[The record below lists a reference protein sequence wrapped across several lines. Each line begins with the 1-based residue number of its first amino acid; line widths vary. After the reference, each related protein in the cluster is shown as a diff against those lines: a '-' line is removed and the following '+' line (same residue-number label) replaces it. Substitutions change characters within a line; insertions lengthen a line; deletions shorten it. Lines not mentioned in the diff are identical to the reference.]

1 MCGIIAVIRRATD
14 RSPPLPPVVASRMD
28 TAEQAARR
36 VEKTPGSLGPGL
48 AELAS
53 HLRAVDLALR
63 GIPGLR
69 CMLAEPSWVRE
80 LAERAERLDTWVHAL
95 ERRIDAGSP
104 AEFADSVE
112 QLNAPLLAVKDAV
125 WAIRRERIVHADAVA
140 DLLGGDDHAAAIEA
154 FSSVEIALSA
164 LNRLE
169 VRGRDS
175 AGLHLLVSDHGLDL
189 ADPGVACLVA
199 DRRDPLFRTRA
210 VATPS
215 GHLSFVYKAAREV
228 GELGDNTRLLRAAV
242 RADPLLRAA
251 LANPDARAV
260 VLGHTRWAS
269 VGLVSE
275 ANAHPINQLE
285 TGRDDFPY
293 VVAAVNGDVDNYE
306 DLAAEHELAIP
317 PGITTDS
324 KIIPVLTA
332 RRIPDAPSVP
342 EAFRW
347 VVDQLHGSVAIA
359 ADVADDPGRLYL
371 ALRGSGQTLCIGL
384 TDDMYVV
391 ASEPYGV
398 VEETSRYLR
407 MDGEAISPAD
417 GAQGQIVVLDAA
429 HAGTLAG
436 IRRLT
441 YGGEASPVEPD
452 ELCETEITTRDI
464 DRGDHPHFLLKEISE
479 APGTMRK
486 TLRGRTREVDGR
498 LVVRLGT
505 DTMPDALRD
514 RLRAGSIHR
523 VIVIGQGTASIAGT
537 GVAAAI
543 REALSTTEIA
553 VVAQPASELSA
564 FGLCDEMSD
573 TLVIAVTQSGTTTD
587 TNRTIDLARA
597 RGAAVLAIVN
607 RRSSDI
613 THKADGVLFTSDGR
627 DIEMSVA
634 STKAFYSQ
642 IAAGFLLAYALA
654 DAIGCS
660 DRQHEHELL
669 AALTSLP
676 SAMEEVLA
684 SRAAIGRLA
693 WKLAPRKRHWAIV
706 GNGRNL
712 IAASEIRIKMS
723 ELCYKSIALDV
734 TEDKKHIDL
743 SAEPLTLVC
752 AAGLTGSAA
761 TDVAK
766 EVAIFRA
773 QKGEPVVI
781 ATTGSDAF
789 SADEAVL
796 YVPAVHRDVAY
807 VLSTMVG
814 HLFGYE
820 AALAI
825 DAQARP
831 LRAARVA
838 VEAAAGRAT
847 SAEEMLIAL
856 STGLADQSALFREKL
871 WSGMYNS
878 TLEPMTTARLAAA
891 FGYVEGST
899 ALDLYDRDFGRVG
912 SPDNVVDD
920 LTAIL
925 TLAIDEL
932 ARPIDT
938 IRHQAKTVT
947 VGISRSDESLYTIG
961 LVTRVLQAGAAR
973 EHLSYGNLRTLATL
987 DGAVAEVTGFTRY
1000 RIDKRPASTDVMVT
1014 VIDQGGVS
1022 NELRSRVKRDD
1033 RLRGT
1038 KRLVADER
1046 LVLVARGRS
1055 DGRLVIFVPEVN
1067 GGVTTELTLL
1077 HVRFHDR
1084 VAAARMRRV
1093 LDGYRRRLAA
1103 LSSAV
1108 TETESAFDES
1118 RLGELPVW
1126 MLLTESIDNLADL
1139 WRDGSHS
1146 VLLDTAELAAGG
1158 YNPAQ

>member
-1 MCGIIAVIRRATD
+1 MCGIIAVIRRPTD
-14 RSPPLPPVVASRMD
+14 RPPPLASVVGTRMD
-28 TAEQAARR
+28 TAERAARG
-36 VEKTPGSLGPGL
+36 VDQTPGSLVPGL
-48 AELAS
+48 GELAAQ
-53 HLRAVDLALR
+53 LRDVDLALR

-69 CMLAEPSWVRE
+69 CMLAEPSLIGE
-80 LAERAERLDTWVHAL
+80 LAARAQRLEAWVHQL
-95 ERRIDAGSP
+95 ERRIDAGGP
-104 AEFADSVE
+104 TEFEDSVE
-112 QLNAPLLAVKDAV
+112 ELNAPLLAVKDAV
-125 WAIRRERIVHADAVA
+125 WAIRRERIVHARAVA
-140 DLLGGDDHAAAIEA
+140 DLLGGDHHPAAIEA
-154 FSSVEIALSA
+154 FSSVEIALCA

-175 AGLHLLVSDHGLDL
+175 AGLHLLVSNHDLDL
-189 ADPGVACLVA
+189 GDPAVARLIEA
-199 DRRDPLFRTRA
+199 RADPLFRTEA

-215 GHLSFVYKAAREV
+215 GHLSLVYKAAREV
-228 GELGDNTRLLRAAV
+228 GELGDNTRQLRAAV
-242 RADPLLRAA
+242 SADPLLRAA
-251 LANPDARAV
+251 LRHADARTV

-275 ANAHPINQLE
+275 ANAHPVNQLE
-285 TGRDDFPY
+285 TGPGAFPY

-306 DLAAEHELAIP
+306 DLAAEHKLAIP

-332 RRIPDAPSVP
+332 RRIPQAASVS
-342 EAFRW
+342 EAFRG

-359 ADVADDPGRLYL
+359 ACVAGDPDRLYL

-384 TDDMYVV
+384 AQDMYVV

-407 MDGEAISPAD
+407 MDGETVSPAD
-417 GAQGQIVVLDAA
+417 GAQGQVVVLDAA

-436 IRRLT
+436 IDRLT
-441 YGGEASPVEPD
+441 YGGEHTPVDPD
-452 ELCETEITTRDI
+452 ELFETEITTRDI
-464 DRGDHPHFLLKEISE
+464 DRGNHPHFLLKEISE

-505 DTMPDALRD
+505 DTIPDALRD
-514 RLRAGSIHR
+514 RLRAGSIRR

-543 REALSTTEIA
+543 RDALAGTQVA

-564 FGLCDEMSD
+564 FGLCDAMAD

-597 RGAAVLAIVN
+597 RGAAVIAIVN

-642 IAAGFLLAYALA
+642 IAAGFLIAYALA

-660 DRQHEHELL
+660 DREHEHELL
-669 AALTSLP
+669 AALAALP
-676 SAMEEVLA
+676 DAMEEVLA

-781 ATTGSDAF
+781 ATKGSAAF
-789 SADEAVL
+789 AGDPSVL
-796 YVPAVHRDVAY
+796 YVPDVHRDVAY

-831 LRAARVA
+831 LREARVA
-838 VEAAAGRAT
+838 VESAAERAS

-856 STGLADQSALFREKL
+856 STCLADHTAVFRQKL

-878 TLEPMTTARLAAA
+878 TLEPTTTARLAAA

-899 ALDLYDRDFGRVG
+899 PLDLYDRDFAKVG

-1000 RIDKRPASTDVMVT
+1000 RIDKRPASADVMVT
-1014 VIDQGGVS
+1014 VVDQGGIS
-1022 NELRSRVKRDD
+1022 NELESRVSSDD

-1055 DGRLVIFVPEVN
+1055 DGRLVVFVPEVN
-1067 GGVTTELTLL
+1067 GGVTTDLTLL

-1084 VAAARMRRV
+1084 LAPARMRRV
-1093 LDGYRRRLAA
+1093 LDGYRRRFAA

-1108 TETESAFDES
+1108 TETENAFDEA
-1118 RLGELPVW
+1118 RLGDLPVW

-1139 WRDGSHS
+1139 WREGVHS

-1158 YNPAQ
+1158 YDAAP